1 MNDYVGKIC
10 PFCKSEFKPNDE
22 IVVCS
27 ACDMPHHKDCWI
39 ENQGCTTF
47 GCLGSIKSVD
57 GSVNSVT
64 STEISF
70 DDTPV
75 QNSGTIYCTRCGSA
89 NSSTSS
95 FCSKCGNSL
104 STTVNQSQQHTAYN
118 QQQAQYTPQQSY
130 YSAGVGYNQ
139 TNGYN
144 QPNSYSHPNNGYAQ
158 NYYGQTQATN
168 LDPELIQLIGTKT
181 EYYVPKFQE
190 MKAQNKKNTWNWAAF
205 WITPYWFL
213 YRKMYGLGF
222 GILAGAFI
230 LSFIPALSFFLLGG
244 YIVLGIFANYIYMN
258 QLENKMQQAKYMNEP
273 MKSQFLLKN
282 GGTNTAVPIVT
293 FIGFV
298 ILTAIFSV

>member
-1 MNDYVGKIC
+1 MNDYVGKVC

-57 GSVNSVT
+57 GSANSVT
-64 STEISF
+64 ATEISF
-70 DDTPV
+70 EDNPV
-75 QNSGTIYCTRCGSA
+75 QNSGTIYCTRCGSP
-89 NSSTSS
+89 NSTASS
-95 FCSKCGNSL
+95 FCSKCGNQL
-104 STTVNQSQQHTAYN
+104 STTTNPSQQQTTYN
-118 QQQAQYTPQQSY
+118 QPQTPYTQQQNY
-130 YSAGVGYNQ
+130 YSVGTGYNQ
-139 TNGYN
+139 TNAYGQQSNGYN
-144 QPNSYSHPNNGYAQ
+144 Q
-158 NYYGQTQATN
+158 NYYGQTQTTS
-168 LDPELIQLIGTKT
+168 LDPDLIQLIGTKT

-205 WITPYWFL
+205 WITPFWFL
-213 YRKMYGLGF
+213 YRKMYGLGY
-222 GILAGAFI
+222 GILVGAFI
-230 LSFIPALSFFLLGG
+230 LSFIPVLSFFLLGG
-244 YIVLGIFANYIYMN
+244 YIALGIFANYIYMN

-282 GGTNTAVPIVT
+282 GGTNTAIPIIS